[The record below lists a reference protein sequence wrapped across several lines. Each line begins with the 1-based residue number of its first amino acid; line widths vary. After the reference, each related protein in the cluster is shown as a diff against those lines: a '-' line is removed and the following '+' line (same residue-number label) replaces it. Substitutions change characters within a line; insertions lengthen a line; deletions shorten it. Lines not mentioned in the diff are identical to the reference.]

1 MNECIYMCVCNVSQ
15 SQNKLDVWD
24 AETSRDPLHSVKAH
38 TRAVRLA
45 TSSSHKLFFF
55 NVVIIYSDLNWSYS
69 DAHCIASCSVDS
81 FVYTWDVR
89 YHVMLCIS

>member
-1 MNECIYMCVCNVSQ
+1 MSDVTQ

-38 TRAVRLA
+38 SRAVRLA
-45 TSSSHKLFFF
+45 LHPSHKYSSLMLSSFC
-55 NVVIIYSDLNWSYS
+55 SDLNWSYS
-69 DAHCIASCSVDS
+69 DAHCLASCSVDS

-89 YHVMLCIS
+89 Y